1 MSNTGRVPL
10 WLLGF
15 VGGFAAITVLSLFI
29 YGSYSG
35 LGSSL

>member
-1 MSNTGRVPL
+1 MVNTGRVPL
-10 WLLGF
+10 WLVGL
-15 VGGFAAITVLSLFI
+15 VGGVAVLTIVSLFI